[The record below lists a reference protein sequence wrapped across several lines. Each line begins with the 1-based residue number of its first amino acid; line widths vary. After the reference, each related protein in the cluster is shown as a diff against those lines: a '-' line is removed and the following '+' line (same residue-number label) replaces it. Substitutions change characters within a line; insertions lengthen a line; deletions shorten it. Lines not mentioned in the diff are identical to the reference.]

1 MISPRYLATKNKA
14 TAAIVKYGAPIE
26 VYRAGA
32 VVDPIE
38 GGAGDE
44 TLVGTAHALMTNYSI
59 GITDGERI
67 KPGDKQFLVAADFEL
82 KDADRIVAG
91 AEPWAAVLVRE
102 VNPDGTGAII
112 SKVQCRR

>member
-1 MISPRYLATKNKA
+1 MISARYLSSKDRA
-14 TAAIVKYGAPIE
+14 TAAITKYGALIR
-26 VYRAGA
+26 VYRAGP
-32 VVDPIE
+32 VDPVE

-67 KPGDKQFLVAADFEL
+67 KPGDKQFLVAADFEV

-91 AEPWAAVLVRE
+91 SEPWSAVLVRE
-102 VNPDGTGAII
+102 VNPDGTGAIV